1 MGLSPRYR
9 VLDRW
14 CGIDITR
21 FANLLGL
28 AESLIE
34 GIPGAA
40 HAEDRITLATV
51 RQRFAKASY
60 VDINRS
66 IGDVDGWPPNA
77 LQKMLPR
84 KDAPRPLK
92 QTFKQPELRWPEM
105 DVAQAPAH
113 PSGLVVKLKIASGK
127 QVVRDSKPAASQ

>member
-28 AESLIE
+28 AESPIE
-34 GIPGAA
+34 KIPGAA

-66 IGDVDGWPPNA
+66 IGDVDGRPPNT

-84 KDAPRPLK
+84 KDAPRPLE
-92 QTFKQPELRWPEM
+92 QAFEQPEFPWSEM
-105 DVAQAPAH
+105 DVAQAPAD
-113 PSGLVVKLKIASGK
+113 PSVWWS
-127 QVVRDSKPAASQ
+127 S